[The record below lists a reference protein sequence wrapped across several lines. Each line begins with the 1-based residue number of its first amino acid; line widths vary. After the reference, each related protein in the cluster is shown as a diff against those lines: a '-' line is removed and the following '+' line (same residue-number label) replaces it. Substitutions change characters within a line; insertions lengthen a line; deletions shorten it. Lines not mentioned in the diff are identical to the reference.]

1 MNKKKNDKVTDWREM
16 LLSEHFQEIFNRSCG
31 VQFASERLVEL
42 SRTWN
47 KSRENGSGVRNMTT
61 AELQEFEAVLYV
73 MRSTFSRIEE
83 ALNSAES
90 VTFDEILNA

>member
-1 MNKKKNDKVTDWREM
+1 MNKKKNDKVKDWREM
-16 LLSEHFQEIFNRSCG
+16 LLSDHFQEIFNKSCSA
-31 VQFASERLVEL
+31 QFACERMVQL

-73 MRSTFSRIEE
+73 LKSTFSRIEE

-90 VTFDEILNA
+90 VTFDEILNT